1 MSSQDRRRM
10 VLRIT
15 EQGEEVVR
23 ALLPRLFKPLKEMMK
38 DFPESDQQALVALLK
53 RVADAMDRTPVQKS
67 AVQHA

>member
-1 MSSQDRRRM
+1 M

-38 DFPESDQQALVALLK
+38 DFAERDQQELVTLLK
-53 RVADAMDRTPVQKS
+53 RVAEAMDRTPAQK
-67 AVQHA
+67 AAERPA